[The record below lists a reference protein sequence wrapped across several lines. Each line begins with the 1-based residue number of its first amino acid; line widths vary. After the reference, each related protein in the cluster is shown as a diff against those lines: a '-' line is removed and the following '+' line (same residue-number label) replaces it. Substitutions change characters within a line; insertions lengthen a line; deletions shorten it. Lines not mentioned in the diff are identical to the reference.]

1 MENLNSSYNGFQKKS
16 FQDNINTI
24 NINIIITIPLMEL
37 REEKKKKLKFFP

>member
-24 NINIIITIPLMEL
+24 NNK
-37 REEKKKKLKFFP
+37 RGG